1 MRKKSHLA
9 LAGFLIQGMDH
20 EVLNRRWRSFYF
32 GNILPDC
39 KPSFVTV
46 RHEYDGTFDMMAEM
60 LRALVS
66 EEGYWSIDTAG
77 YMMDLGQVFHYIAD
91 YFTYPHNSHYP
102 GNIKDHCHYENH
114 LKHGL
119 RAYIRSDEAVFGGAG
134 YKRSFSTTDEM
145 LEYIQEAHE
154 EYMKQPGSVENDCKY
169 ITTVCSRVLAS
180 MPQFAEVPVMAYA
193 G

>member
-66 EEGYWSIDTAG
+66 EEGYWSIDTAD
-77 YMMDLGQVFHYIAD
+77 YMMDLGQMFHYIAD
-91 YFTYPHNSHYP
+91 YFTY
-102 GNIKDHCHYENH
+102 
-114 LKHGL
+114 
-119 RAYIRSDEAVFGGAG
+119 
-134 YKRSFSTTDEM
+134 ST
-145 LEYIQEAHE
+145 
-154 EYMKQPGSVENDCKY
+154 
-169 ITTVCSRVLAS
+169 
-180 MPQFAEVPVMAYA
+180 
-193 G
+193 

>member
-66 EEGYWSIDTAG
+66 EEGYWSIDTAD

-91 YFTYPHNSHYP
+91 YFY
-102 GNIKDHCHYENH
+102 
-114 LKHGL
+114 L
-119 RAYIRSDEAVFGGAG
+119 
-134 YKRSFSTTDEM
+134 ST
-145 LEYIQEAHE
+145 
-154 EYMKQPGSVENDCKY
+154 
-169 ITTVCSRVLAS
+169 
-180 MPQFAEVPVMAYA
+180 
-193 G
+193 